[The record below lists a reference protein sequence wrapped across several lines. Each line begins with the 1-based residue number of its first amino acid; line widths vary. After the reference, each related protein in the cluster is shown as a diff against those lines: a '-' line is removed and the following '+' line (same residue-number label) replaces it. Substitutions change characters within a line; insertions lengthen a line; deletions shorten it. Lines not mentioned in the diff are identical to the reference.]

1 VIASIVGLLTY
12 GQARGLGWK
21 LALGEL
27 VLAGIALV
35 GFLFLHDT
43 GIWSDLR
50 QRSDFPKIMFFST
63 VTLAGA
69 VFLIGELLRRRLR
82 WNLLPRHAGW
92 IAFVGT
98 YVLLNVISIIIRLKA
113 PS

>member
-1 VIASIVGLLTY
+1 VIASIVGLVTY
-12 GQARGLGWK
+12 SQARDLGWK

-27 VLAGIALV
+27 VLAAIALV

-43 GIWSDLR
+43 EIWNDLR
-50 QRSDFPKIMFFST
+50 QRSDFPEIMFFAIL
-63 VTLAGA
+63 TLAGA
-69 VFLIGELLRRRLR
+69 VLLIGELLRRRLR

-92 IAFVGT
+92 IAFIGT
-98 YVLLNVISIIIRLKA
+98 YVLLNVISIVIRLKA